1 VCSSRDANASLR
13 VGDACCVH
21 YWTKAPIVK
30 YGEAALVRSR

>member
-1 VCSSRDANASLR
+1 VRGSRDTNASLR
-13 VGDACCVH
+13 VGGACCVH